1 MSDRLDIAGESVAPG
16 TRVEVE
22 LPVGRLPSGDRVRI
36 PLEVLRGRRPGP
48 TLWLSG
54 AIHGDE
60 IVGVEIIRRL
70 LAELRPGALAGT
82 VIAAPVV
89 NVFGFVGESRYL
101 PDRRDLNRSFPGD
114 GKGSMAARLAHLF
127 MTEVVALCDLGIDLH
142 AGSDDRINL
151 PQVRGNLD
159 DPETLRLA
167 RAFAAP
173 VAIHNTPQKGTLRQA
188 ALRRGKRV
196 VLFEGGEPRRFSR
209 DAVEEGARG
218 CLRVLRAMEMIASAP
233 EPERTTLLCRRTG
246 WVRANR
252 AGIFHPDVELG
263 ARVNRRQ
270 VVGYL
275 RDAYGRDELAVRAN
289 RSGLVVGQTVNPLV
303 HQGDALLHLAEVDDD
318 R

>member
-1 MSDRLDIAGESVAPG
+1 MSEAFEIAGEAVAPG
-16 TRVEVE
+16 TRVQLE
-22 LPVGRLPSGDRVRI
+22 LPLGRLPSGDRVRI

-48 TLWLSG
+48 TVWLSG

-60 IVGVEIIRRL
+60 IVGVEITRRI
-70 LAELRPGALAGT
+70 LAELRPGRLAGT

-101 PDRRDLNRSFPGD
+101 PDRRDLNRAFPGD

-142 AGSDDRINL
+142 AGSDDRVNL

-173 VAIHNTPQKGTLRQA
+173 VAIHNKPQKGTLRHA
-188 ALRRGKRV
+188 ALHRDKRV

-209 DAVEEGARG
+209 DAVEEGTAG
-218 CLRVLRAMEMIASAP
+218 CLRVLKAVEMIASAP
-233 EPERTTLLCRRTG
+233 DPVRETLLSRRTG
-246 WVRANR
+246 WVRAAR
-252 AGIFHPDVELG
+252 SGIFHPEVDVG
-263 ARVNRRQ
+263 ARVKRRQ
-270 VVGYL
+270 VVGVL
-275 RDAYGRDELAVRAN
+275 RDAYGRDELPVRAN
-289 RSGLVVGQTVNPLV
+289 RSGVVVGQTVNPLV
-303 HQGDALLHLAEVDDD
+303 HQGDAVVHLAEVEG
-318 R
+318 